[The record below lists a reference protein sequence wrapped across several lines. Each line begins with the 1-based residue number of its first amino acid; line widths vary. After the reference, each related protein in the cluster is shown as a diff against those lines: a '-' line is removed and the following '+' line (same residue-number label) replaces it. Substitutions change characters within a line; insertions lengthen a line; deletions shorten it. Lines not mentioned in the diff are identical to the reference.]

1 MARHVTQWLAEY
13 HDHELPAWRQDNVG
27 AHLAACPSCRSE
39 LERLERLSKALS
51 VCELGD
57 RWMNAETWRA
67 QVLLRVSRRT
77 RSRARYGHWAWY
89 VIPLSLGS
97 LLLFMQAAIT
107 VLIVPF
113 GILKWG
119 GVGVMRSVVQS
130 WQTWIPPRTVWGT
143 LVASYGL
150 GLLDIVVW
158 ICLSLAL
165 VFIFAPYAAWVG
177 MLWYAVRKMRRST

>member
-13 HDHELPAWRQDNVG
+13 HDHELPAWHQDKVG

-57 RWMNAETWRA
+57 RWMDAETWRA

-77 RSRARYGHWAWY
+77 RARARYGHWAWY

-97 LLLFMQAAIT
+97 VLLFAQAAIT
-107 VLIVPF
+107 VLIALV

-119 GVGVMRSVVQS
+119 GLGVMSSLIPS
-130 WQTWIPPRTVWGT
+130 WHTWIPARTVFGA
-143 LVASYGL
+143 LVASYGF

-158 ICLSLAL
+158 TCLSLAL
-165 VFIFAPYAAWVG
+165 FFLFVPYAAWVG
-177 MLWYAVRKMRRST
+177 MLWYTVHKMPRPT